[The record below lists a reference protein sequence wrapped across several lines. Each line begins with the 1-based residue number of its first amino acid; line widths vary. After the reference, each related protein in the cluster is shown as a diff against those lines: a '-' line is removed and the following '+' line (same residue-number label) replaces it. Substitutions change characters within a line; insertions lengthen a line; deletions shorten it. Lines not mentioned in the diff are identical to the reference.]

1 MFLKCLN
8 IGNDRHTRREKS
20 TLTLSTINVLVC
32 LGDTNNIGQ
41 YLIIHQS
48 RICSVEEHMKKTIPC
63 EKGFSMMLKK

>member
-1 MFLKCLN
+1 MIDIPGGRVLF
-8 IGNDRHTRREKS
+8 DES

-32 LGDTNNIGQ
+32 LGDTYNIGQ

-48 RICSVEEHMKKTIPC
+48 MICIVEEEMMKTTPC